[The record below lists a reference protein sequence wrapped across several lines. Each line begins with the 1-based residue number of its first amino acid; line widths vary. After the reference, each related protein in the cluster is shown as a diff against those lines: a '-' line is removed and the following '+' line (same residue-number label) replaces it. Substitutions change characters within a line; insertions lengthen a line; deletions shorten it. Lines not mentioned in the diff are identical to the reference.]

1 VVVHGGGEEAVAQ
14 AIACASAPAAQRPAR
29 TTLQHR
35 RDVFDAPPE
44 LLEQLHHLRAAG
56 HINVAIGVPSNVEQ
70 EPGPPARL
78 TALELNTPDGGVL
91 RLPLDV
97 LLVRLG
103 LTPRLGPLAEWGLQL
118 ERKQLPVDPA
128 TFATNL
134 PGIYAVGDVA
144 HYPGKRKLL
153 VCGFH
158 EATLAAFSAA
168 EWLAGQPVPLEYTSS
183 STRLQQR
190 LGVQAAST
198 LTYS

>member
-1 VVVHGGGEEAVAQ
+1 MYPFVRFTKEMLKFRK
-14 AIACASAPAAQRPAR
+14 APQ
-29 TTLQHR
+29 
-35 RDVFDAPPE
+35 
-44 LLEQLHHLRAAG
+44 
-56 HINVAIGVPSNVEQ
+56 
-70 EPGPPARL
+70 
-78 TALELNTPDGGVL
+78 
-91 RLPLDV
+91 
-97 LLVRLG
+97 
-103 LTPRLGPLAEWGLQL
+103 LGPLADWGLQL
-118 ERKQLPVDPA
+118 ERKQLRVDPA
-128 TFATNL
+128 TLATNL

>member
-1 VVVHGGGEEAVAQ
+1 M
-14 AIACASAPAAQRPAR
+14 
-29 TTLQHR
+29 
-35 RDVFDAPPE
+35 
-44 LLEQLHHLRAAG
+44 
-56 HINVAIGVPSNVEQ
+56 PSNVEQ
-70 EPGPPARL
+70 ELGPPARL
-78 TALELNTPDGGVL
+78 TALELNTPDGDVL

-158 EATLAAFSAA
+158 EATLAAFGAA
-168 EWLAGQPVPLEYTSS
+168 EWLAGQALPLEYTSS

-190 LGVQAAST
+190 LGVQAATST
-198 LTYS
+198 LSYS